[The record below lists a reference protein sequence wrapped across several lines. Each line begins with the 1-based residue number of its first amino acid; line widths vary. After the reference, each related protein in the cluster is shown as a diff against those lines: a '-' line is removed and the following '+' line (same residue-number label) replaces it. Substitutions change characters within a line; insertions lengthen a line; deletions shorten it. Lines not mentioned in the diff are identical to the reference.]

1 MLARFHFS
9 TARRNT
15 KTIYRSSPLRLQRV
29 LRSLIGALLL
39 LTTPSVLGQ
48 WNNENNSAVNP
59 DSNKEL
65 AYVLYEQNDFSRA
78 AILLEDIVEANPK
91 DELSYR
97 RYLQCLIKTNQQEK
111 AIKFIK
117 KKIKKSPSPIVYVVD
132 ECWVNTT
139 FPDGPNKQKFTL
151 RAEELKAL
159 IIEQLT
165 VHAMEQMGQQHFAI
179 ALRFEQNELKNYAIE
194 VLQSA
199 DQILGEEYP
208 EISNK
213 LAELYMETGNRE
225 KGLQRYVMLML
236 SGVPFESM
244 KQVFETQLTD
254 SIDYVVLQRL
264 LLKQIEQNPE
274 VTAFSEGLK
283 WTFVKQGNW
292 NAAFLYTRSIDK
304 RLKENGERV
313 FELGELCQSNGDYNV
328 ALQCFQY
335 CIGLKETFFDPAL
348 AQAKWID
355 VTYDITMKGRP
366 SVEDV
371 IQLQKQMLAFEQN
384 YGPQE
389 ASLFNALKYAQ
400 LLIRYD
406 SLFAVTQ
413 ESGKISGS
421 QQAINLLERYI
432 DPTTHL
438 RKISLAKVK
447 MTLGDVL
454 LSRGDVWT
462 SELLYAQVE
471 KDFTEEEM
479 GQFAKFK
486 RAELSFFR
494 GDFDWASMQLEVLKS
509 ATTQLISNDAMELA
523 LVIIDNLGIDSN
535 YTALTWYGK
544 ALLAEKQQR
553 YKLANNYLDS
563 ITIEFPGHGLS
574 DEILFVKARMSE
586 TTGDYVAAVN
596 LLETLS
602 IAYNFDILADNAL
615 YKLGMI
621 YMYSLNQPEKAKAA
635 FEKLIEKYSSSV
647 YIVDARR
654 EYRKIR
660 GN

>member
-1 MLARFHFS
+1 MPA
-9 TARRNT
+9 
-15 KTIYRSSPLRLQRV
+15 RLQLKSST
-29 LRSLIGALLL
+29 LRSFFCTLLCIV
-39 LTTPSVLGQ
+39 S
-48 WNNENNSAVNP
+48 SAVVGQSNNGNNPTPNP

-65 AYVLYEQNDFSRA
+65 AYVLYNQNDFTRA
-78 AILLEDIVEANPK
+78 AILLEDIVEANPR

-117 KKIKKSPSPIVYVVD
+117 KKVKKSPYPILYVVD
-132 ECWVNTT
+132 ECYVNTT
-139 FPDGPNKQKFTL
+139 FPDGPNKQKYTL

-165 VHAMEQMGQQHFAI
+165 VHAMEQMGQQHIAI
-179 ALRFEQNELKNYAIE
+179 AQRFEQYELKEYAIA

-199 DQILGEEYP
+199 DQILGDINP

-244 KQVFETQLTD
+244 KQVFETQITD
-254 SIDYVVLQRL
+254 SADYVLLQRL

-292 NAAFLYTRSIDK
+292 QSAFLYTRSIDK

-313 FELGELCQSNGDYNV
+313 FELGELCQSNGEYPV

-366 SVEDV
+366 RIEDV

-389 ASLFNALKYAQ
+389 ASLSNALKYAQ

-421 QQAINLLERYI
+421 QQAIKLLEKYI
-432 DPTTHL
+432 DPSTHL
-438 RKISLAKVK
+438 KKISLAKVK

-486 RAELSFFR
+486 RAELSFYR

-544 ALLAEKQQR
+544 ALLAEKQQHH
-553 YKLANNYLDS
+553 KLANKYLDS
-563 ITIEFPGHGLS
+563 ITTEFPGHGLS
-574 DEILFVKARMSE
+574 DEILFVKARMAE
-586 TTGDYVAAVN
+586 TNGDYVAATN

-615 YKLGMI
+615 YKLGML
-621 YMYSLNQPEKAKAA
+621 YMYSMNQPEKAKIA

>member
-1 MLARFHFS
+1 MPA
-9 TARRNT
+9 
-15 KTIYRSSPLRLQRV
+15 RLQ
-29 LRSLIGALLL
+29 LKSSTHRSFFCTLLCIV
-39 LTTPSVLGQ
+39 S
-48 WNNENNSAVNP
+48 SAVVGQSNNGNNPTPNP

-65 AYVLYEQNDFSRA
+65 AYVLYNQNDFSRA
-78 AILLEDIVEANPK
+78 AILLEDIVEANPR

-117 KKIKKSPSPIVYVVD
+117 KKVKKSPYPILYVVD
-132 ECWVNTT
+132 ECYVNTT
-139 FPDGPNKQKFTL
+139 FPDGPNKQKYTL

-165 VHAMEQMGQQHFAI
+165 VHAMEQMGQQHIAI
-179 ALRFEQNELKNYAIE
+179 AQRFEQYELKEYAIA

-199 DQILGEEYP
+199 DQILGDINP

-244 KQVFETQLTD
+244 KQVFETQITD
-254 SIDYVVLQRL
+254 SADYVLLQRL

-292 NAAFLYTRSIDK
+292 QSAFLYTRSIDK

-313 FELGELCQSNGDYNV
+313 FELGELCQSNGEYPV

-366 SVEDV
+366 RIEDV

-389 ASLFNALKYAQ
+389 ASLSNALKYAQ

-421 QQAINLLERYI
+421 QQAIKLLEKYI
-432 DPTTHL
+432 DPSTHL
-438 RKISLAKVK
+438 KKISLAKVK

-486 RAELSFFR
+486 RAELSFYR

-544 ALLAEKQQR
+544 ALLAEKQQH
-553 YKLANNYLDS
+553 YKLANKYLDS
-563 ITIEFPGHGLS
+563 ITTEFPGHGLS
-574 DEILFVKARMSE
+574 DEILFVKARMAE
-586 TTGDYVAAVN
+586 TNGDYVAATN

-615 YKLGMI
+615 YKLGML
-621 YMYSLNQPEKAKAA
+621 YMYSMNQPEKAKIA

>member
-1 MLARFHFS
+1 MPA
-9 TARRNT
+9 
-15 KTIYRSSPLRLQRV
+15 RLQLKSST
-29 LRSLIGALLL
+29 LRSFLCTLLCIV
-39 LTTPSVLGQ
+39 S
-48 WNNENNSAVNP
+48 SAVVGQSNNGNNPTPNP

-65 AYVLYEQNDFSRA
+65 AYVLYNQNDFTRA
-78 AILLEDIVEANPK
+78 AILLEDIVEANPR

-111 AIKFIK
+111 AIKFVK
-117 KKIKKSPSPIVYVVD
+117 KKVKKSPYPILYVVD
-132 ECWVNTT
+132 ECYVNTT
-139 FPDGPNKQKFTL
+139 FPDGPNKQKYTL

-165 VHAMEQMGQQHFAI
+165 VHAMEQMGQQHIAI
-179 ALRFEQNELKNYAIE
+179 AQRFEQYELKEYAIA

-199 DQILGEEYP
+199 DQILGDINP

-244 KQVFETQLTD
+244 KQVFETQITD
-254 SIDYVVLQRL
+254 SADYVLLQRL

-292 NAAFLYTRSIDK
+292 QSAFLYTRSIDK

-313 FELGELCQSNGDYNV
+313 FELGELCQSNGEYPV

-366 SVEDV
+366 RIEDV

-421 QQAINLLERYI
+421 QQAINLLEKYI
-432 DPTTHL
+432 DPSTHL
-438 RKISLAKVK
+438 KKISLAKVK

-486 RAELSFFR
+486 RAELSFYR

-535 YTALTWYGK
+535 YSAITWYGK
-544 ALLAEKQQR
+544 ALLAEKQQH
-553 YKLANNYLDS
+553 YKLANKYLDS
-563 ITIEFPGHGLS
+563 ITTEFPGHGLS
-574 DEILFVKARMSE
+574 DEILFVKARMAE
-586 TTGDYVAAVN
+586 TTGDYVAATN

-602 IAYNFDILADNAL
+602 IAYNFDILADNSL
-615 YKLGMI
+615 YKLGML
-621 YMYSLNQPEKAKAA
+621 YMYSMNQPEKAKIA

>member
-1 MLARFHFS
+1 MRNPYSIPAAGPSHLLRRGSFS
-9 TARRNT
+9 
-15 KTIYRSSPLRLQRV
+15 LRL
-29 LRSLIGALLL
+29 LPLFKTLLYAFISLIT
-39 LTTPSVLGQ
+39 LTATAQSNVI
-48 WNNENNSAVNP
+48 NITETDP
-59 DSNKEL
+59 DSNREL
-65 AYVLYEQNDFSRA
+65 AYVLYEQNDFHRA
-78 AILLEDIVEANPK
+78 ALLLEDIVEAHPK

-97 RYLQCLIKTNQQEK
+97 RYIQCLIKTNQQEK

-117 KKIKKSPSPIVYVVD
+117 KRIKKSPYPTLYVVD

-139 FPDGPNKQKFTL
+139 FPEGPNKQKYIQ
-151 RAEELKAL
+151 RAEELKGL
-159 IIEQLT
+159 IIEQLR
-165 VHAMEQMGQQHFAI
+165 VHAIENMGEQHLAI
-179 ALRFEQNELKNYAIE
+179 SQRFEQNELKNYAIE
-194 VLQSA
+194 ILQSA
-199 DQILGEEYP
+199 EQILGEGYP

-236 SGVPFESM
+236 NGVPFESM
-244 KQVFETQLTD
+244 KQVFESQVTD
-254 SIDYVVLQRL
+254 SLDYAILQRL

-274 VTAFSEGLK
+274 ITSFSEGLK
-283 WTFVKQGNW
+283 WTFIKQGNW
-292 NAAFLYTRSIDK
+292 NAAFLYTRSLDK
-304 RLKENGERV
+304 RLKENGERI
-313 FELGELCQSNGDYNV
+313 FELGELCQSNGDYAV
-328 ALQCFQY
+328 ALKCYQY
-335 CIGLKETFFDPAL
+335 CIDLKETFFDPAL

-355 VTYDITMKGRP
+355 VTYDITMKGKPRK
-366 SVEDV
+366 EDV
-371 IQLQKQMLAFEQN
+371 IQLQKQMSAFEEQF
-384 YGPQE
+384 GPQE
-389 ASLFNALKYAQ
+389 ASLANALKYAQ

-406 SLFAVTQ
+406 SLFTITQ

-421 QQAINLLERYI
+421 QQAINLLEKYTH
-432 DPTTHL
+432 PSTHL
-438 RKISLAKVK
+438 KKVSLAKAK
-447 MTLGDVL
+447 LTLGDVL
-454 LSRGDVWT
+454 LSRGDVWS

-471 KDFTEEEM
+471 KDFSEEEM

-486 RAELSFFR
+486 RAELSFYR

-535 YTALTWYGK
+535 YVALAWYGK
-544 ALLAEKQQR
+544 ALLAEKQQHFA
-553 YKLANNYLDS
+553 LANQYLDS
-563 ITIEFPGHGLS
+563 ITREFPGHGLS

-586 TTGDYVAAVN
+586 AKGDYATAAN

-621 YMYSLNQPEKAKAA
+621 YLYSLNQPEKAKKA
-635 FEKLIEKYSSSV
+635 FETLIEKFSSSV

>member
-1 MLARFHFS
+1 MPA
-9 TARRNT
+9 
-15 KTIYRSSPLRLQRV
+15 RLQLKSST
-29 LRSLIGALLL
+29 LRSFLCTLLCIVSSVVVGQSNNGNNP
-39 LTTPSVLGQ
+39 TP
-48 WNNENNSAVNP
+48 NP

-65 AYVLYEQNDFSRA
+65 AYVLYNQNDFSRA
-78 AILLEDIVEANPK
+78 AILLEDIVEANPR

-117 KKIKKSPSPIVYVVD
+117 KKVKKSPYPILYVVD
-132 ECWVNTT
+132 ECYVNTT
-139 FPDGPNKQKFTL
+139 FPDGPNKQKYTL

-165 VHAMEQMGQQHFAI
+165 VHAMEQMGQQHIAI
-179 ALRFEQNELKNYAIE
+179 AQRFEQYELKEYAIA

-199 DQILGEEYP
+199 DQILGDINP

-213 LAELYMETGNRE
+213 LAELYMETGKRE

-244 KQVFETQLTD
+244 KQVFETQITD
-254 SIDYVVLQRL
+254 SADYVLLQRL

-292 NAAFLYTRSIDK
+292 QSAFLYTRSIDK

-313 FELGELCQSNGDYNV
+313 FELGELCQSNGEYPV

-366 SVEDV
+366 RIEDV

-421 QQAINLLERYI
+421 QQAINLLEKYI
-432 DPTTHL
+432 DPSTHL
-438 RKISLAKVK
+438 KKISLAKVK

-486 RAELSFFR
+486 RAELSFYR

-544 ALLAEKQQR
+544 ALLAEKQQH
-553 YKLANNYLDS
+553 YKLANKYLDS
-563 ITIEFPGHGLS
+563 ITTEFPGHGLS
-574 DEILFVKARMSE
+574 DEILFVKARMAE
-586 TTGDYVAAVN
+586 TTGDYVAATN

-615 YKLGMI
+615 YKLGML
-621 YMYSLNQPEKAKAA
+621 YMYSMNQPEKAKIA

>member
-1 MLARFHFS
+1 MPA
-9 TARRNT
+9 
-15 KTIYRSSPLRLQRV
+15 RLQLKSST
-29 LRSLIGALLL
+29 LRSFLCTLLCIVSSAAVGQSNNGNNP
-39 LTTPSVLGQ
+39 TP
-48 WNNENNSAVNP
+48 NP

-65 AYVLYEQNDFSRA
+65 AYVLYNQNDFSRA
-78 AILLEDIVEANPK
+78 AILLEDIVEANPR

-117 KKIKKSPSPIVYVVD
+117 KKVKKSPYPILYVVD
-132 ECWVNTT
+132 ECYVNTT
-139 FPDGPNKQKFTL
+139 FPDGPNKQKYTL

-159 IIEQLT
+159 TIEQLT
-165 VHAMEQMGQQHFAI
+165 VHAMEQMGQQHIAI
-179 ALRFEQNELKNYAIE
+179 AQRFEQYELKEYAIA

-199 DQILGEEYP
+199 DQILGDINP

-236 SGVPFESM
+236 SDVPFESM
-244 KQVFETQLTD
+244 KQVFETQITD
-254 SIDYVVLQRL
+254 SADYVLLQRL

-292 NAAFLYTRSIDK
+292 QSAFLYTRSIDK

-313 FELGELCQSNGDYNV
+313 FELGELCQSNGEYPV

-355 VTYDITMKGRP
+355 VTYEITMKGRP
-366 SVEDV
+366 RIEDV

-421 QQAINLLERYI
+421 QQAINLLEKYI
-432 DPTTHL
+432 DPSTHL
-438 RKISLAKVK
+438 KKISLAKVK

-486 RAELSFFR
+486 RAELSFYR

-544 ALLAEKQQR
+544 ALLAEKQQH
-553 YKLANNYLDS
+553 YKLANKYLDS
-563 ITIEFPGHGLS
+563 ITTEFPGHGLS
-574 DEILFVKARMSE
+574 DEILFVKARMAE
-586 TTGDYVAAVN
+586 TTGDYVAATN

-602 IAYNFDILADNAL
+602 IAYNFDILADNSL

-621 YMYSLNQPEKAKAA
+621 YMYSMNQPEKAKIA

>member
-1 MLARFHFS
+1 MPA
-9 TARRNT
+9 
-15 KTIYRSSPLRLQRV
+15 RLQLKSST
-29 LRSLIGALLL
+29 LRSFFCTLLCIV
-39 LTTPSVLGQ
+39 S
-48 WNNENNSAVNP
+48 SAVVGQSNNGNNPTPNP

-65 AYVLYEQNDFSRA
+65 AYVLYNQNDFSRA
-78 AILLEDIVEANPK
+78 AILLEDIVEANPR

-117 KKIKKSPSPIVYVVD
+117 KKVKKSPYPILYVVD
-132 ECWVNTT
+132 ECYVNTT
-139 FPDGPNKQKFTL
+139 FPDGPNKQKYTL

-165 VHAMEQMGQQHFAI
+165 VHAMEQMGQQHIAI
-179 ALRFEQNELKNYAIE
+179 AQRFEQYELKEYAIA

-199 DQILGEEYP
+199 DQILGDINP

-244 KQVFETQLTD
+244 KQVFETQITD
-254 SIDYVVLQRL
+254 SADYVLLQRL

-292 NAAFLYTRSIDK
+292 QSAFLYTRSIDK

-313 FELGELCQSNGDYNV
+313 FELGELCQSNGEYPV

-366 SVEDV
+366 RIEDV

-421 QQAINLLERYI
+421 QQAIKLLEKYI
-432 DPTTHL
+432 DPSTHL
-438 RKISLAKVK
+438 KKISLAKVK
-447 MTLGDVL
+447 MTLGDVV

-486 RAELSFFR
+486 RAELSFYR

-544 ALLAEKQQR
+544 ALLAEKQQH
-553 YKLANNYLDS
+553 YKLANKYLDS
-563 ITIEFPGHGLS
+563 ITTEFPGHGLS
-574 DEILFVKARMSE
+574 DEILFVKARMAE
-586 TTGDYVAAVN
+586 TNGDYVAATN

-615 YKLGMI
+615 YKLGML
-621 YMYSLNQPEKAKAA
+621 YMYSMNQPEKAKIA

>member
-1 MLARFHFS
+1 MPA
-9 TARRNT
+9 
-15 KTIYRSSPLRLQRV
+15 RLQLKSST
-29 LRSLIGALLL
+29 LRSFLFTLLCIV
-39 LTTPSVLGQ
+39 S
-48 WNNENNSAVNP
+48 SAVVGQSNNGNNPTPNP

-65 AYVLYEQNDFSRA
+65 AYVLYNQNDFSRA
-78 AILLEDIVEANPK
+78 AILLEDIVEANPR

-111 AIKFIK
+111 AIKFVK
-117 KKIKKSPSPIVYVVD
+117 KKVKKSPYPILYVVD
-132 ECWVNTT
+132 ECYVNTT
-139 FPDGPNKQKFTL
+139 FPDGPNKQKYTL

-165 VHAMEQMGQQHFAI
+165 VHAMEQMGQQHIAI
-179 ALRFEQNELKNYAIE
+179 AQRFEQYELKEYAIA

-199 DQILGEEYP
+199 DQILGDINP

-244 KQVFETQLTD
+244 KQVFETQITD
-254 SIDYVVLQRL
+254 SADYVLLQRL

-292 NAAFLYTRSIDK
+292 QSAFLYTRSIDK

-313 FELGELCQSNGDYNV
+313 FELGELCQSNGEYPV

-366 SVEDV
+366 RIEDV

-421 QQAINLLERYI
+421 QQAINLLEKYI
-432 DPTTHL
+432 DPSTHL
-438 RKISLAKVK
+438 KKISLAKVK

-486 RAELSFFR
+486 RAELSFYR

-544 ALLAEKQQR
+544 ALLAEKQQH
-553 YKLANNYLDS
+553 YKLANKYLDS
-563 ITIEFPGHGLS
+563 ITTAFPGHGLS
-574 DEILFVKARMSE
+574 DEILFVKARMAE
-586 TTGDYVAAVN
+586 TTGDYVMATN

-602 IAYNFDILADNAL
+602 IAYNFDILADNSL
-615 YKLGMI
+615 YKLGML
-621 YMYSLNQPEKAKAA
+621 YMYSMNQPEKAKIA
-635 FEKLIEKYSSSV
+635 FEKLIENYSSSV

>member
-1 MLARFHFS
+1 MPA
-9 TARRNT
+9 
-15 KTIYRSSPLRLQRV
+15 RLQLKSST
-29 LRSLIGALLL
+29 LRSFFCTLLCIV
-39 LTTPSVLGQ
+39 S
-48 WNNENNSAVNP
+48 SAVVGQSNNGNNPTPNP

-65 AYVLYEQNDFSRA
+65 AYVLYNQNDFSRA
-78 AILLEDIVEANPK
+78 AILLEDIVEANPR

-117 KKIKKSPSPIVYVVD
+117 KKVKKSPYPILYVVD
-132 ECWVNTT
+132 ECYVNTT
-139 FPDGPNKQKFTL
+139 FPDGPNKQKYTL

-165 VHAMEQMGQQHFAI
+165 VHAMEQMGQQHIAI
-179 ALRFEQNELKNYAIE
+179 AQRFEQYELKEYAIA

-199 DQILGEEYP
+199 DQILGDINP

-244 KQVFETQLTD
+244 KQVFETQITD
-254 SIDYVVLQRL
+254 SADYVLLQRL

-292 NAAFLYTRSIDK
+292 QSAFLYTRSIDK

-313 FELGELCQSNGDYNV
+313 FELGELCQSNGEYPV

-366 SVEDV
+366 RIEDV

-389 ASLFNALKYAQ
+389 ASLSNALKYAQ

-421 QQAINLLERYI
+421 QQAIKLLEKYI
-432 DPTTHL
+432 DPSTHL
-438 RKISLAKVK
+438 KKISLAKVK

-486 RAELSFFR
+486 RAELSFYR

-544 ALLAEKQQR
+544 ALLAEKQQH
-553 YKLANNYLDS
+553 YKLANKYLDS
-563 ITIEFPGHGLS
+563 ITTEFPGHGLS
-574 DEILFVKARMSE
+574 DEILFVKARMAE
-586 TTGDYVAAVN
+586 TNGDYVAATN

-615 YKLGMI
+615 YKLGML
-621 YMYSLNQPEKAKAA
+621 YMYSMNQPEKAKIA

>member
-1 MLARFHFS
+1 MPA
-9 TARRNT
+9 
-15 KTIYRSSPLRLQRV
+15 RLQLKSST
-29 LRSLIGALLL
+29 LRSFFCTLLCIV
-39 LTTPSVLGQ
+39 S
-48 WNNENNSAVNP
+48 SAVVGQSNNGNNPTPNP

-65 AYVLYEQNDFSRA
+65 AYVLYNQNDFSRA
-78 AILLEDIVEANPK
+78 AILLEDIVEANPR

-117 KKIKKSPSPIVYVVD
+117 KKVKKSPYPILYVVD
-132 ECWVNTT
+132 ECYVNTT
-139 FPDGPNKQKFTL
+139 FPDGPNKQKYTL

-165 VHAMEQMGQQHFAI
+165 VHAMEQMGQQHIAI
-179 ALRFEQNELKNYAIE
+179 AQRFEQYELKEYAIA

-199 DQILGEEYP
+199 DQILGDINP

-244 KQVFETQLTD
+244 KQVFETQITD
-254 SIDYVVLQRL
+254 SADYVLLQRL

-292 NAAFLYTRSIDK
+292 QSAFLYTRSIDK

-313 FELGELCQSNGDYNV
+313 FELGELCQSNGEYPV

-366 SVEDV
+366 CIEDV

-389 ASLFNALKYAQ
+389 ASLSNALKYAQ

-421 QQAINLLERYI
+421 QQAIKLLEKYI
-432 DPTTHL
+432 DPSTHL
-438 RKISLAKVK
+438 KKISLAKVK

-486 RAELSFFR
+486 RAELSFYR

-544 ALLAEKQQR
+544 ALLAEKQQH
-553 YKLANNYLDS
+553 YKLANKYLDS
-563 ITIEFPGHGLS
+563 ITTEFPGHGLS
-574 DEILFVKARMSE
+574 DEILFVKARMAE
-586 TTGDYVAAVN
+586 TNGDYVAATN

-615 YKLGMI
+615 YKLGML
-621 YMYSLNQPEKAKAA
+621 YMYSMNQPEKAKIA

>member
-1 MLARFHFS
+1 MPA
-9 TARRNT
+9 
-15 KTIYRSSPLRLQRV
+15 RLQLKSST
-29 LRSLIGALLL
+29 LRSFLCTLLCIVSSVVVGQSNNGNN
-39 LTTPSVLGQ
+39 PSP
-48 WNNENNSAVNP
+48 NP

-65 AYVLYEQNDFSRA
+65 AYVLYNQNDFSRA
-78 AILLEDIVEANPK
+78 AILLEDIVEANPR

-117 KKIKKSPSPIVYVVD
+117 KKVKKSPYPILYVVD
-132 ECWVNTT
+132 ECYVNTT
-139 FPDGPNKQKFTL
+139 FPDGPNKQKYTL

-165 VHAMEQMGQQHFAI
+165 VHAMEQMGQQHIAI
-179 ALRFEQNELKNYAIE
+179 AQRFEQYELKEYAIA

-199 DQILGEEYP
+199 DQILGDINP

-244 KQVFETQLTD
+244 KQVFETQITD
-254 SIDYVVLQRL
+254 SADYVLLQRL

-292 NAAFLYTRSIDK
+292 QSAFLYTRSIDK

-313 FELGELCQSNGDYNV
+313 FELGELCQSNGEYPV

-366 SVEDV
+366 RIEDV

-421 QQAINLLERYI
+421 QQAINLLEKYI
-432 DPTTHL
+432 DPSTHL
-438 RKISLAKVK
+438 KKISLAKVK

-486 RAELSFFR
+486 RAELSFYR

-544 ALLAEKQQR
+544 ALLAEKQQH
-553 YKLANNYLDS
+553 YKLANKYLDS
-563 ITIEFPGHGLS
+563 ITTEFPGHGLS
-574 DEILFVKARMSE
+574 DEILFVKARMAE
-586 TTGDYVAAVN
+586 TTGDYVAATN

-602 IAYNFDILADNAL
+602 IAYNFDILADNSL
-615 YKLGMI
+615 YKLGML
-621 YMYSLNQPEKAKAA
+621 YMYSMNQPVKAKIA

>member
-1 MLARFHFS
+1 MPA
-9 TARRNT
+9 
-15 KTIYRSSPLRLQRV
+15 RLQLKSST
-29 LRSLIGALLL
+29 LRSFLCTLLCIV
-39 LTTPSVLGQ
+39 S
-48 WNNENNSAVNP
+48 SAVVGQSNNGNNPTPNP

-65 AYVLYEQNDFSRA
+65 AYVLYNQNDFTRA
-78 AILLEDIVEANPK
+78 AILLEDIVEANPR

-117 KKIKKSPSPIVYVVD
+117 KKVKKSPYPILYVVD
-132 ECWVNTT
+132 ECYVNTT
-139 FPDGPNKQKFTL
+139 FPDGPNKQKYTL

-165 VHAMEQMGQQHFAI
+165 VHAMEQMGQQHIAI
-179 ALRFEQNELKNYAIE
+179 AQRFEQYELKEYAIA

-199 DQILGEEYP
+199 DQILGDINP

-244 KQVFETQLTD
+244 KQVFETQITD
-254 SIDYVVLQRL
+254 SADYVLLQRL

-292 NAAFLYTRSIDK
+292 QSAFLYTRSIDK

-313 FELGELCQSNGDYNV
+313 FELGELCQSNGEYPV

-366 SVEDV
+366 RIEDV

-421 QQAINLLERYI
+421 QQAINLLEKYI
-432 DPTTHL
+432 DPSTHL
-438 RKISLAKVK
+438 KKISLAKVK

-486 RAELSFFR
+486 RAELSFYR

-535 YTALTWYGK
+535 YSALTWYGK
-544 ALLAEKQQR
+544 ALLAEKQQH
-553 YKLANNYLDS
+553 YKLANKYLDS
-563 ITIEFPGHGLS
+563 ITTEFPGHGLS
-574 DEILFVKARMSE
+574 DEILYVKARMAE
-586 TTGDYVAAVN
+586 TTGDYVAATN

-602 IAYNFDILADNAL
+602 IAYNFDILADNSL
-615 YKLGMI
+615 YKLGML
-621 YMYSLNQPEKAKAA
+621 YMYSMNQPEKAKIA

>member
-1 MLARFHFS
+1 MPA
-9 TARRNT
+9 
-15 KTIYRSSPLRLQRV
+15 RLQLKSST
-29 LRSLIGALLL
+29 LRSFLCTLLCIV
-39 LTTPSVLGQ
+39 S
-48 WNNENNSAVNP
+48 SAVVGQSNNGNNPTPNP

-65 AYVLYEQNDFSRA
+65 AYVLYNQNDFSRA
-78 AILLEDIVEANPK
+78 AILLEDIVEANPR

-117 KKIKKSPSPIVYVVD
+117 KKVKKSPYPILYVVD
-132 ECWVNTT
+132 ECYVNTT
-139 FPDGPNKQKFTL
+139 FPDGPNKQKYTL

-165 VHAMEQMGQQHFAI
+165 VHAMEQMGQQHIAI
-179 ALRFEQNELKNYAIE
+179 AQRFEQYELKEYAIA

-199 DQILGEEYP
+199 DQILGDINP

-244 KQVFETQLTD
+244 KQVFETQITD
-254 SIDYVVLQRL
+254 SADYVLLQRL

-292 NAAFLYTRSIDK
+292 QSAFLYTRSIDK

-313 FELGELCQSNGDYNV
+313 FELGELCQSNGEYPV

-366 SVEDV
+366 RIEDV

-421 QQAINLLERYI
+421 QQAINLLEKYI
-432 DPTTHL
+432 DPSTHL
-438 RKISLAKVK
+438 KKISLAKVK

-486 RAELSFFR
+486 RAELSFYR

-544 ALLAEKQQR
+544 ALLAEKQQH
-553 YKLANNYLDS
+553 YKLANKYLDS
-563 ITIEFPGHGLS
+563 ITTEFPGHGLS
-574 DEILFVKARMSE
+574 DEILFVKARMAE
-586 TTGDYVAAVN
+586 TTGDYVAATN

-602 IAYNFDILADNAL
+602 IAYNFDILADNSL

-621 YMYSLNQPEKAKAA
+621 YMYSMNQPEKAKIA

>member
-1 MLARFHFS
+1 MPA
-9 TARRNT
+9 
-15 KTIYRSSPLRLQRV
+15 RLQLKSST
-29 LRSLIGALLL
+29 LRSFLCTLLCIV
-39 LTTPSVLGQ
+39 S
-48 WNNENNSAVNP
+48 SAVVGQSNNGNNPTPNP

-65 AYVLYEQNDFSRA
+65 AYVLYNQNDFTRA
-78 AILLEDIVEANPK
+78 AILLEDIVEANPR

-117 KKIKKSPSPIVYVVD
+117 KKIKKSPYPILYVVD
-132 ECWVNTT
+132 ECYVNTT
-139 FPDGPNKQKFTL
+139 FPEGPNKQKYTL

-165 VHAMEQMGQQHFAI
+165 VHAMEQMGQQHIAI
-179 ALRFEQNELKNYAIE
+179 AQRFEQYELKEYAIA

-199 DQILGEEYP
+199 DQILGDINP

-213 LAELYMETGNRE
+213 LAALYMETGNRE

-244 KQVFETQLTD
+244 KQVFETQITD
-254 SIDYVVLQRL
+254 SADYVLLQRL

-292 NAAFLYTRSIDK
+292 QSAFLYTRSIDK

-313 FELGELCQSNGDYNV
+313 FELGELCQSNGEYPV

-366 SVEDV
+366 RIEDV

-421 QQAINLLERYI
+421 QQAINLLEKYI
-432 DPTTHL
+432 DPSTHL
-438 RKISLAKVK
+438 KKISLAKVK

-486 RAELSFFR
+486 RAELSFYR

-535 YTALTWYGK
+535 YTALTWYGT
-544 ALLAEKQQR
+544 ALLAEKQQH
-553 YKLANNYLDS
+553 YKLANKYLDS
-563 ITIEFPGHGLS
+563 ITTEFPGHGLS
-574 DEILFVKARMSE
+574 DEILFVKARMAE
-586 TTGDYVAAVN
+586 TTGDYVAATN

-602 IAYNFDILADNAL
+602 IAYNFDILADNSL

-621 YMYSLNQPEKAKAA
+621 YMYSMNQPEKAKIA

>member
-1 MLARFHFS
+1 VGQS
-9 TARRNT
+9 NNGNN
-15 KTIYRSSPLRLQRV
+15 P
-29 LRSLIGALLL
+29 
-39 LTTPSVLGQ
+39 TP
-48 WNNENNSAVNP
+48 NP

-65 AYVLYEQNDFSRA
+65 AYVLYNQNDFSRA
-78 AILLEDIVEANPK
+78 AILLEDIVEANPR

-97 RYLQCLIKTNQQEK
+97 RYLKCLIKTNQQEK

-117 KKIKKSPSPIVYVVD
+117 KKVKKSPYPILYVVD
-132 ECWVNTT
+132 ECYVNTT
-139 FPDGPNKQKFTL
+139 FPDGPNKQKYTL

-165 VHAMEQMGQQHFAI
+165 VHAMEQMGQQHIAI
-179 ALRFEQNELKNYAIE
+179 AQRFEQYELKEYAIA

-199 DQILGEEYP
+199 DQILGDINP

-244 KQVFETQLTD
+244 KQVFETQITD
-254 SIDYVVLQRL
+254 SADYVLLQRL

-292 NAAFLYTRSIDK
+292 QSAFLYTRSIDK

-313 FELGELCQSNGDYNV
+313 FELGELCQSNGEYPV

-366 SVEDV
+366 RIEDV

-421 QQAINLLERYI
+421 QQAINLLEKYI
-432 DPTTHL
+432 DPSTHL
-438 RKISLAKVK
+438 KKISLAKVK

-486 RAELSFFR
+486 RAELSFYR

-544 ALLAEKQQR
+544 ALLAEKQQH
-553 YKLANNYLDS
+553 YKLANKYLDS
-563 ITIEFPGHGLS
+563 ITTEFPGHGLS
-574 DEILFVKARMSE
+574 DEILFVKARMAE
-586 TTGDYVAAVN
+586 TNGDYVAATN

-615 YKLGMI
+615 YKLGML
-621 YMYSLNQPEKAKAA
+621 YMYSMNQPEKAKIA

>member
-1 MLARFHFS
+1 MPA
-9 TARRNT
+9 
-15 KTIYRSSPLRLQRV
+15 RLQ
-29 LRSLIGALLL
+29 LKSSTHRSFFCTLLCIV
-39 LTTPSVLGQ
+39 S
-48 WNNENNSAVNP
+48 SAVVGQSNNGNNPTPNP

-65 AYVLYEQNDFSRA
+65 AYVLYNQNDFSRA
-78 AILLEDIVEANPK
+78 AILLEDIVEANPR

-117 KKIKKSPSPIVYVVD
+117 KKVKKSPYPILYVVD
-132 ECWVNTT
+132 ECYVNTT
-139 FPDGPNKQKFTL
+139 FPDGPNKQKYTL

-165 VHAMEQMGQQHFAI
+165 VHAMEQMGQQHIAI
-179 ALRFEQNELKNYAIE
+179 AQRFEQYELKEYAIA

-199 DQILGEEYP
+199 DQILGDINP

-244 KQVFETQLTD
+244 KQVFETQITD
-254 SIDYVVLQRL
+254 SADYVLLQRL

-292 NAAFLYTRSIDK
+292 QSAFLYTRSIDK

-313 FELGELCQSNGDYNV
+313 FELGELCQSNGEYPV

-366 SVEDV
+366 RIEDV

-421 QQAINLLERYI
+421 QQAIKLLEKYI
-432 DPTTHL
+432 DPSTHL
-438 RKISLAKVK
+438 KKISLAKVK
-447 MTLGDVL
+447 MTLGDVV

-486 RAELSFFR
+486 RAELSFYR

-544 ALLAEKQQR
+544 ALLAEKQQH
-553 YKLANNYLDS
+553 YKLANKYLDS
-563 ITIEFPGHGLS
+563 ITTEFPGHGLS
-574 DEILFVKARMSE
+574 DEILFVKARMAE
-586 TTGDYVAAVN
+586 TNGDYVAATN

-615 YKLGMI
+615 YKLGML
-621 YMYSLNQPEKAKAA
+621 YMYSMNQPEKAKIA

>member
-1 MLARFHFS
+1 MPA
-9 TARRNT
+9 
-15 KTIYRSSPLRLQRV
+15 RLQLKSST
-29 LRSLIGALLL
+29 LRSFLCTLLCIV
-39 LTTPSVLGQ
+39 S
-48 WNNENNSAVNP
+48 SAVVGQSNNGNNPTPNP

-65 AYVLYEQNDFSRA
+65 AYVLYNQNDFTRA
-78 AILLEDIVEANPK
+78 AILLEDIVEANPR

-111 AIKFIK
+111 AIKFVK
-117 KKIKKSPSPIVYVVD
+117 KKVKKSPYPILYVVD
-132 ECWVNTT
+132 ECYVNTT
-139 FPDGPNKQKFTL
+139 FPDGPNKQKYTL

-165 VHAMEQMGQQHFAI
+165 VHAMEQMGQQHIAI
-179 ALRFEQNELKNYAIE
+179 AQRFEQYELKEYAIA

-199 DQILGEEYP
+199 DQILGDINP

-244 KQVFETQLTD
+244 KQVFETQITD
-254 SIDYVVLQRL
+254 SADYVLLQRL

-292 NAAFLYTRSIDK
+292 QSAFLYTRSIDK

-313 FELGELCQSNGDYNV
+313 FELGELCQSNGEYPV

-366 SVEDV
+366 RIEDV

-421 QQAINLLERYI
+421 QQAINLLEKYI
-432 DPTTHL
+432 DPSTHL
-438 RKISLAKVK
+438 KKISLAKVK

-486 RAELSFFR
+486 RAELSFYR

-535 YTALTWYGK
+535 YSALTWYGK
-544 ALLAEKQQR
+544 ALLAEKQQH
-553 YKLANNYLDS
+553 YKLANKYLDS
-563 ITIEFPGHGLS
+563 ITTEFPGHGLS
-574 DEILFVKARMSE
+574 DEILFVKARMAE
-586 TTGDYVAAVN
+586 TTGDYVAATN

-602 IAYNFDILADNAL
+602 IAYNFDILADNSL
-615 YKLGMI
+615 YKLGML
-621 YMYSLNQPEKAKAA
+621 YMYSMNQPEKAKIA

>member
-1 MLARFHFS
+1 MPA
-9 TARRNT
+9 
-15 KTIYRSSPLRLQRV
+15 RLQLKSST
-29 LRSLIGALLL
+29 LRSFLCTLLCIVSSVVVGQSNNGNNP
-39 LTTPSVLGQ
+39 TP
-48 WNNENNSAVNP
+48 NP

-65 AYVLYEQNDFSRA
+65 AYVLYNQNDFSRA
-78 AILLEDIVEANPK
+78 AILLEDIVEANPS

-117 KKIKKSPSPIVYVVD
+117 KKVKKSPYPILYVVD
-132 ECWVNTT
+132 ECYVNTT
-139 FPDGPNKQKFTL
+139 FPDGPNKQKYTL

-165 VHAMEQMGQQHFAI
+165 VHAMEQMGQQHIAI
-179 ALRFEQNELKNYAIE
+179 AQRFEQYELKEYAIA

-199 DQILGEEYP
+199 DQSLGDINP

-244 KQVFETQLTD
+244 KQVFETQITD
-254 SIDYVVLQRL
+254 SADYVLLQRL

-292 NAAFLYTRSIDK
+292 QSAFLYTRSIDK

-313 FELGELCQSNGDYNV
+313 FELGELCQSNGEYPV

-348 AQAKWID
+348 AQAKRID

-366 SVEDV
+366 RIEDV

-406 SLFAVTQ
+406 SLFAVAQ

-421 QQAINLLERYI
+421 QQAINLLEKYI
-432 DPTTHL
+432 DPSTHL
-438 RKISLAKVK
+438 KKISLAKVK

-486 RAELSFFR
+486 RAELSFYR

-544 ALLAEKQQR
+544 ALLAEKQQH
-553 YKLANNYLDS
+553 YKLANKYLDS
-563 ITIEFPGHGLS
+563 ITTEFPGHGLS
-574 DEILFVKARMSE
+574 DEILFVKARMAE
-586 TTGDYVAAVN
+586 TTGDYVAATN

-602 IAYNFDILADNAL
+602 IAYNLDILADNSL
-615 YKLGMI
+615 YKLGML
-621 YMYSLNQPEKAKAA
+621 YMYSMNQPEKAKIA

>member
-1 MLARFHFS
+1 MPA
-9 TARRNT
+9 
-15 KTIYRSSPLRLQRV
+15 RLQLKSST
-29 LRSLIGALLL
+29 LRSFLCTLLCIVSSAAVGQSNNGNNP
-39 LTTPSVLGQ
+39 TP
-48 WNNENNSAVNP
+48 NP

-65 AYVLYEQNDFSRA
+65 AYVLYNQNDFSRA
-78 AILLEDIVEANPK
+78 AILLEDIVEANPR

-117 KKIKKSPSPIVYVVD
+117 KKVKKSPYPILYVVD
-132 ECWVNTT
+132 ECYVNTT
-139 FPDGPNKQKFTL
+139 FPDGPNKQKYTL

-165 VHAMEQMGQQHFAI
+165 VHAMEQMGQQHIAI
-179 ALRFEQNELKNYAIE
+179 AQRFEQYELKEYAIA

-199 DQILGEEYP
+199 DQILGDINP

-244 KQVFETQLTD
+244 KQVFETQITD
-254 SIDYVVLQRL
+254 SADYVLLQRL

-292 NAAFLYTRSIDK
+292 QSAFLYTRSIDK

-313 FELGELCQSNGDYNV
+313 FELGELCQSNGEYPV

-366 SVEDV
+366 RIEDV

-421 QQAINLLERYI
+421 QQAINLLEKYI
-432 DPTTHL
+432 DPSTHL
-438 RKISLAKVK
+438 KKISLAKVK

-486 RAELSFFR
+486 RAELSFYR

-544 ALLAEKQQR
+544 ALLAEKQQH
-553 YKLANNYLDS
+553 YKLANKYLDS
-563 ITIEFPGHGLS
+563 ITTEFPGHGLS
-574 DEILFVKARMSE
+574 DEILFVKARMAE
-586 TTGDYVAAVN
+586 TTGDYVAATN

-602 IAYNFDILADNAL
+602 IAYNFDILADNSL
-615 YKLGMI
+615 YKLGML
-621 YMYSLNQPEKAKAA
+621 YMYSMNQPEKAKIA

>member
-1 MLARFHFS
+1 MPA
-9 TARRNT
+9 
-15 KTIYRSSPLRLQRV
+15 RLQLKSST
-29 LRSLIGALLL
+29 LRSFLCTLLCIV
-39 LTTPSVLGQ
+39 S
-48 WNNENNSAVNP
+48 SAVVGQSNNGNNPTPNP

-65 AYVLYEQNDFSRA
+65 AYVLYNQNDFSRA
-78 AILLEDIVEANPK
+78 AILLEDIVEDNPR

-117 KKIKKSPSPIVYVVD
+117 KKVKKSPYPILYVVD
-132 ECWVNTT
+132 ECYVNTT
-139 FPDGPNKQKFTL
+139 FPDGPNKQKYAL

-165 VHAMEQMGQQHFAI
+165 VHAMEQMGQQHIAI
-179 ALRFEQNELKNYAIE
+179 AQRFEQYELKEYAIA

-199 DQILGEEYP
+199 DQILGDINP

-244 KQVFETQLTD
+244 KQVFETQITD
-254 SIDYVVLQRL
+254 SADYVLLQRL

-292 NAAFLYTRSIDK
+292 QSAFLYTRSIDK

-313 FELGELCQSNGDYNV
+313 FELGELCQSNGEYPV

-366 SVEDV
+366 RIEDV

-421 QQAINLLERYI
+421 QQAINLLEKYI
-432 DPTTHL
+432 DPSTHL
-438 RKISLAKVK
+438 KKISLAKVK

-486 RAELSFFR
+486 RAELSFYR

-544 ALLAEKQQR
+544 ALLAEKQQH
-553 YKLANNYLDS
+553 YKLANKYLDS
-563 ITIEFPGHGLS
+563 ISTEFPGHGLS
-574 DEILFVKARMSE
+574 DEILFVKARMAE
-586 TTGDYVAAVN
+586 TTGDYVMATN

-602 IAYNFDILADNAL
+602 IAYNFDILADNSL
-615 YKLGMI
+615 YKLGML
-621 YMYSLNQPEKAKAA
+621 YMYSMNQPEKAKIA

>member
-292 NAAFLYTRSIDK
+292 HAAFLYTRSIDK

-335 CIGLKETFFDPAL
+335 CIGLKETFFNPAL

-366 SVEDV
+366 RVEDV

-471 KDFTEEEM
+471 KDFTEEEL

-535 YTALTWYGK
+535 YSALTWYGK
-544 ALLAEKQQR
+544 ALLAEKQQH

-574 DEILFVKARMSE
+574 DEILFVKARMAE

>member
-1 MLARFHFS
+1 MPA
-9 TARRNT
+9 
-15 KTIYRSSPLRLQRV
+15 RLQLKSST
-29 LRSLIGALLL
+29 LRSFFCTLLCIV
-39 LTTPSVLGQ
+39 S
-48 WNNENNSAVNP
+48 SAVVGQSNNGNNPTPNP

-65 AYVLYEQNDFSRA
+65 AYVLYNQNDFSRA
-78 AILLEDIVEANPK
+78 AILLEDIVEANPR

-117 KKIKKSPSPIVYVVD
+117 KKVKKSPYPILYVVD
-132 ECWVNTT
+132 ECYVNTT
-139 FPDGPNKQKFTL
+139 FPDGPNKQKYTL

-165 VHAMEQMGQQHFAI
+165 VHAMEQMGQQHIAI
-179 ALRFEQNELKNYAIE
+179 AQRFEQYELKEYAIA

-199 DQILGEEYP
+199 DQILGDINP

-244 KQVFETQLTD
+244 KQVFETQITD
-254 SIDYVVLQRL
+254 SADYVLLQRL

-292 NAAFLYTRSIDK
+292 QSAFLYTRSIDK

-313 FELGELCQSNGDYNV
+313 FELGELCQSNGEYPV

-366 SVEDV
+366 RIEDV

-389 ASLFNALKYAQ
+389 ASLSNALKYAQ

-421 QQAINLLERYI
+421 QQAIKLLEKYI
-432 DPTTHL
+432 DPSTHL
-438 RKISLAKVK
+438 KKISLAKVK

-486 RAELSFFR
+486 RAELSFYR

-544 ALLAEKQQR
+544 ALLAEKQQH
-553 YKLANNYLDS
+553 YKLANKYLDS
-563 ITIEFPGHGLS
+563 ITTEFPGHGLS
-574 DEILFVKARMSE
+574 DEILFVKARMAE
-586 TTGDYVAAVN
+586 TTGDYVAATN

-615 YKLGMI
+615 YKLGML
-621 YMYSLNQPEKAKAA
+621 YMYSMNQPEKAKIA

>member
-1 MLARFHFS
+1 MPA
-9 TARRNT
+9 
-15 KTIYRSSPLRLQRV
+15 RLQLKSST
-29 LRSLIGALLL
+29 LRSFLCTLLCIV
-39 LTTPSVLGQ
+39 S
-48 WNNENNSAVNP
+48 SAVVGQSNNGNNPTPNP

-65 AYVLYEQNDFSRA
+65 AYVLYNQNDFTRA
-78 AILLEDIVEANPK
+78 AILLEDIAEANPR

-111 AIKFIK
+111 AIKFVK
-117 KKIKKSPSPIVYVVD
+117 KKVKKSPYPILYVVD
-132 ECWVNTT
+132 ECYVNTT
-139 FPDGPNKQKFTL
+139 FPDGPNKQKYTL

-165 VHAMEQMGQQHFAI
+165 VHAMEQMGQQHIAI
-179 ALRFEQNELKNYAIE
+179 AQRFEQYELKEYAIA

-199 DQILGEEYP
+199 DQILGDINP

-244 KQVFETQLTD
+244 KQVFETQITD
-254 SIDYVVLQRL
+254 SADYVLLQRL

-292 NAAFLYTRSIDK
+292 QSAFLYTRSIDK

-313 FELGELCQSNGDYNV
+313 FELGELCQSNGEYPV

-366 SVEDV
+366 RIEDV

-421 QQAINLLERYI
+421 QQAINLLEKYI
-432 DPTTHL
+432 DPSTHL
-438 RKISLAKVK
+438 KKISLAKVK

-486 RAELSFFR
+486 RAELSFYR

-535 YTALTWYGK
+535 YSALTWYGK
-544 ALLAEKQQR
+544 ALLAEKQQH
-553 YKLANNYLDS
+553 YKLANKYLDS
-563 ITIEFPGHGLS
+563 ITTEFPGHGLS
-574 DEILFVKARMSE
+574 DEILFVKARMAE
-586 TTGDYVAAVN
+586 TNGDYVAATN

-602 IAYNFDILADNAL
+602 IAYNFDILADNSL
-615 YKLGMI
+615 YKLGML
-621 YMYSLNQPEKAKAA
+621 YMYSMNQPEKAKIA

>member
-139 FPDGPNKQKFTL
+139 FPDGPNKKKFTL

-274 VTAFSEGLK
+274 VPAFSEGLK

-292 NAAFLYTRSIDK
+292 HAAFLYTRSIDK

-366 SVEDV
+366 RVEDV

>member
-1 MLARFHFS
+1 MPA
-9 TARRNT
+9 
-15 KTIYRSSPLRLQRV
+15 RLQLKSST
-29 LRSLIGALLL
+29 LRSFLCTLLCIV
-39 LTTPSVLGQ
+39 S
-48 WNNENNSAVNP
+48 SAVVGQSNNGNNPTPNP

-65 AYVLYEQNDFSRA
+65 AYVLYNQNDFTRA
-78 AILLEDIVEANPK
+78 AILLEDIVEANPR

-111 AIKFIK
+111 AIKFVK
-117 KKIKKSPSPIVYVVD
+117 KKVKKSPYPILYVVD
-132 ECWVNTT
+132 ECYVNTT
-139 FPDGPNKQKFTL
+139 FPDGPNKQKYTL

-165 VHAMEQMGQQHFAI
+165 VHAMEQMGQQHIAI
-179 ALRFEQNELKNYAIE
+179 AQRFEQYELKEYAIA

-199 DQILGEEYP
+199 DQILGDINP

-244 KQVFETQLTD
+244 KQVFETQITD
-254 SIDYVVLQRL
+254 SADYVLLQRL

-292 NAAFLYTRSIDK
+292 QSAFLYTRSIDK

-313 FELGELCQSNGDYNV
+313 FELGELCQSNGEYPV

-366 SVEDV
+366 RIEDV

-421 QQAINLLERYI
+421 QQAINLLEKYI
-432 DPTTHL
+432 DPSTHL
-438 RKISLAKVK
+438 KKISLAKVK

-486 RAELSFFR
+486 RAELSFYR

-544 ALLAEKQQR
+544 ALLAEKQQH
-553 YKLANNYLDS
+553 YKLANKYLDS
-563 ITIEFPGHGLS
+563 ITTEFPGHGLS
-574 DEILFVKARMSE
+574 DEILFVKARMAE
-586 TTGDYVAAVN
+586 TTGDYVAATN

-602 IAYNFDILADNAL
+602 IAYNFDILADNSL
-615 YKLGMI
+615 YKLGML
-621 YMYSLNQPEKAKAA
+621 YMYSMNQPEKAKIA

>member
-1 MLARFHFS
+1 MPA
-9 TARRNT
+9 
-15 KTIYRSSPLRLQRV
+15 RLQLKSST
-29 LRSLIGALLL
+29 LRSFLCTLLCIV
-39 LTTPSVLGQ
+39 S
-48 WNNENNSAVNP
+48 SAVVGQSNNGNNP
-59 DSNKEL
+59 TPNQDSNKEL
-65 AYVLYEQNDFSRA
+65 AYVLYNQNDFSRA
-78 AILLEDIVEANPK
+78 AILLEDIVEANPR

-117 KKIKKSPSPIVYVVD
+117 KKVKKSPYPILYVVD
-132 ECWVNTT
+132 ECYVNTT
-139 FPDGPNKQKFTL
+139 FPDGPNKQKYTL

-165 VHAMEQMGQQHFAI
+165 VHAMEQMGQQHIAI
-179 ALRFEQNELKNYAIE
+179 AQRFEQYELKEYAIA

-199 DQILGEEYP
+199 DQILGDINP

-244 KQVFETQLTD
+244 KQVFETQITD
-254 SIDYVVLQRL
+254 SADYVLLQRL

-292 NAAFLYTRSIDK
+292 QSAFFYTRSIDK

-313 FELGELCQSNGDYNV
+313 FELGELCQSNGEYPV

-366 SVEDV
+366 RIEDV

-421 QQAINLLERYI
+421 QQAINLLEKYI
-432 DPTTHL
+432 DPSTHL
-438 RKISLAKVK
+438 KKISLAKVK

-486 RAELSFFR
+486 RAELSFYR

-544 ALLAEKQQR
+544 ALLAEKQQH
-553 YKLANNYLDS
+553 YKLANKYLDS
-563 ITIEFPGHGLS
+563 ITTEFPGHGLS
-574 DEILFVKARMSE
+574 DEILFVKARMAE
-586 TTGDYVAAVN
+586 TTGDYVMATN

-602 IAYNFDILADNAL
+602 IAYNFDILADNSL
-615 YKLGMI
+615 YKLGML
-621 YMYSLNQPEKAKAA
+621 YMYSMNQPEKAKIA

>member
-1 MLARFHFS
+1 MPA
-9 TARRNT
+9 
-15 KTIYRSSPLRLQRV
+15 RLQLKSST
-29 LRSLIGALLL
+29 LRSFFCTLLCIV
-39 LTTPSVLGQ
+39 S
-48 WNNENNSAVNP
+48 SAVVGQSNNGNNPTPNP

-65 AYVLYEQNDFSRA
+65 AYVLYNQNDFSRA
-78 AILLEDIVEANPK
+78 AILLEDIVEANPR

-111 AIKFIK
+111 ALKFVK
-117 KKIKKSPSPIVYVVD
+117 KKVKKSPYPILYVVD
-132 ECWVNTT
+132 ECYVNTT
-139 FPDGPNKQKFTL
+139 FPDGPNKQKYTL

-165 VHAMEQMGQQHFAI
+165 VHAMEQMGQQHIAI
-179 ALRFEQNELKNYAIE
+179 AQRFEQYELKEYAIA

-199 DQILGEEYP
+199 DQILGDINP

-244 KQVFETQLTD
+244 KQVFETQITD
-254 SIDYVVLQRL
+254 SADYVLLQRL

-292 NAAFLYTRSIDK
+292 QSAFLYTRSIDK

-313 FELGELCQSNGDYNV
+313 FELGELCQSNGEYPV

-366 SVEDV
+366 RIEDV

-421 QQAINLLERYI
+421 QQAINLLEKYI
-432 DPTTHL
+432 DPSTHL
-438 RKISLAKVK
+438 KKISLAKVK

-486 RAELSFFR
+486 RAELSFYR

-544 ALLAEKQQR
+544 ALLAEKQQH
-553 YKLANNYLDS
+553 YKLANKYLDS
-563 ITIEFPGHGLS
+563 ITTEFPGHGLS
-574 DEILFVKARMSE
+574 DEILFVKARMAE
-586 TTGDYVAAVN
+586 TNGDYVAATN

-602 IAYNFDILADNAL
+602 IAYNFDILADNSL

-621 YMYSLNQPEKAKAA
+621 YMYSMNQPEKAKIA

>member
-1 MLARFHFS
+1 MPA
-9 TARRNT
+9 
-15 KTIYRSSPLRLQRV
+15 RLQLKSST
-29 LRSLIGALLL
+29 LRSFLCTLLCIV
-39 LTTPSVLGQ
+39 S
-48 WNNENNSAVNP
+48 SAVVGQSNNGNNPTPNP

-65 AYVLYEQNDFSRA
+65 AYVLYDQNDFSRA
-78 AILLEDIVEANPK
+78 AILLEDIVEDNPR

-111 AIKFIK
+111 AIKFVK
-117 KKIKKSPSPIVYVVD
+117 KKVKKSPYPILYVVD
-132 ECWVNTT
+132 ECYVNTT
-139 FPDGPNKQKFTL
+139 FPDGPNKQKYAL

-165 VHAMEQMGQQHFAI
+165 VHAMEQMGQQHIAI
-179 ALRFEQNELKNYAIE
+179 AQRFEQYELKEYAIA

-199 DQILGEEYP
+199 DQILGDINP

-244 KQVFETQLTD
+244 KQVFETQITD
-254 SIDYVVLQRL
+254 SADYVLLQRL

-283 WTFVKQGNW
+283 WTFVKQENW
-292 NAAFLYTRSIDK
+292 QSAFLYTRSIDK

-313 FELGELCQSNGDYNV
+313 FELGELCQSNGEYPV

-366 SVEDV
+366 RIEDV

-421 QQAINLLERYI
+421 QQAINLLEKYI
-432 DPTTHL
+432 DPSTHL
-438 RKISLAKVK
+438 KKISLAKVK

-486 RAELSFFR
+486 RAELSFYR

-544 ALLAEKQQR
+544 ALLAEKQQH
-553 YKLANNYLDS
+553 YKLANKYLDS
-563 ITIEFPGHGLS
+563 ITTEFPGHGLS
-574 DEILFVKARMSE
+574 DEILFVKARMAE
-586 TTGDYVAAVN
+586 TTGDYVMATN

-602 IAYNFDILADNAL
+602 IAYNFDILADNSL
-615 YKLGMI
+615 YKLGML
-621 YMYSLNQPEKAKAA
+621 YMYSMNQPEKAKIA

>member
-1 MLARFHFS
+1 MPA
-9 TARRNT
+9 
-15 KTIYRSSPLRLQRV
+15 RLQLKSST
-29 LRSLIGALLL
+29 LRSFLCTLLCIV
-39 LTTPSVLGQ
+39 S
-48 WNNENNSAVNP
+48 SAVVGQSNNGNNPTPNP

-65 AYVLYEQNDFSRA
+65 AYVLYNQNDFTRA
-78 AILLEDIVEANPK
+78 AILLEDIVEANPR

-111 AIKFIK
+111 AIKFVK
-117 KKIKKSPSPIVYVVD
+117 KKVKKSPYPILYVVD
-132 ECWVNTT
+132 ECYVNTT
-139 FPDGPNKQKFTL
+139 FPDGPNKQKYTL

-165 VHAMEQMGQQHFAI
+165 VHAMEQMGQQHIAI
-179 ALRFEQNELKNYAIE
+179 AQRFEQYELKEYAIA

-199 DQILGEEYP
+199 DQILGDINP

-244 KQVFETQLTD
+244 KQVFETQITD
-254 SIDYVVLQRL
+254 SADYVLLQRL

-292 NAAFLYTRSIDK
+292 QSAFLYTRSIDK

-313 FELGELCQSNGDYNV
+313 FELGELCQSNGEYPV

-366 SVEDV
+366 RIEDV

-389 ASLFNALKYAQ
+389 ASLSNALKYAQ

-421 QQAINLLERYI
+421 QQAIKLLEKYI
-432 DPTTHL
+432 DPSTHL
-438 RKISLAKVK
+438 KKISLAKVK

-486 RAELSFFR
+486 RAELSFYR

-544 ALLAEKQQR
+544 ALLAEKQQH
-553 YKLANNYLDS
+553 YKLANKYLDS
-563 ITIEFPGHGLS
+563 ITTEFPGHGLS
-574 DEILFVKARMSE
+574 DEILFVKARMAE
-586 TTGDYVAAVN
+586 TTGDYVAATN

-602 IAYNFDILADNAL
+602 IAYNFDILADNSL
-615 YKLGMI
+615 YKLGML
-621 YMYSLNQPEKAKAA
+621 YMYSMNQPEKAKIA

>member
-1 MLARFHFS
+1 MPA
-9 TARRNT
+9 
-15 KTIYRSSPLRLQRV
+15 RLQLKSST
-29 LRSLIGALLL
+29 LRSFFCTLLCIV
-39 LTTPSVLGQ
+39 S
-48 WNNENNSAVNP
+48 SAVVGQSNNGNNPTPNP

-65 AYVLYEQNDFSRA
+65 AYVLYNQNDFSRA
-78 AILLEDIVEANPK
+78 AILLEDIVEANPR

-117 KKIKKSPSPIVYVVD
+117 KKVKKSPYPILYVVD
-132 ECWVNTT
+132 ECYVNTT
-139 FPDGPNKQKFTL
+139 FPDGPNKQKYTL

-165 VHAMEQMGQQHFAI
+165 VHAMEQMGQQHIAI
-179 ALRFEQNELKNYAIE
+179 AQRFEQYELKEYAIA

-199 DQILGEEYP
+199 DQILGDINP

-244 KQVFETQLTD
+244 KQVFETQITD
-254 SIDYVVLQRL
+254 SADYVLLQRL

-292 NAAFLYTRSIDK
+292 QSAFLYTRSIDK

-313 FELGELCQSNGDYNV
+313 FELGELCQSNGEYPV

-366 SVEDV
+366 RIEDV
-371 IQLQKQMLAFEQN
+371 IQLEKQMLAFEQN

-421 QQAINLLERYI
+421 QQAINLLEKYI
-432 DPTTHL
+432 DPSTHL
-438 RKISLAKVK
+438 KKISLAKVK

-486 RAELSFFR
+486 RAELSFYR

-544 ALLAEKQQR
+544 ALLAEKQQH
-553 YKLANNYLDS
+553 YKLANKYLDS
-563 ITIEFPGHGLS
+563 ITTEFPGHGLS
-574 DEILFVKARMSE
+574 DEILFVKARMAE
-586 TTGDYVAAVN
+586 TNGDYVAATN

-615 YKLGMI
+615 YKLGML
-621 YMYSLNQPEKAKAA
+621 YMYSMNQPEKAKIA

>member
-1 MLARFHFS
+1 MPA
-9 TARRNT
+9 
-15 KTIYRSSPLRLQRV
+15 RLQLKSST
-29 LRSLIGALLL
+29 LRSFFCTLLCIV
-39 LTTPSVLGQ
+39 S
-48 WNNENNSAVNP
+48 SAVVGQSNNGNNPTPNP

-65 AYVLYEQNDFSRA
+65 AYVLYNQNDFSRA
-78 AILLEDIVEANPK
+78 AILLEDIVEANPR

-117 KKIKKSPSPIVYVVD
+117 KKVKKSPYPILYVVD
-132 ECWVNTT
+132 ECYVNTT
-139 FPDGPNKQKFTL
+139 FPDGPNKQKYTL

-165 VHAMEQMGQQHFAI
+165 VHAMEQMGQQHIAI
-179 ALRFEQNELKNYAIE
+179 AQRFEQYELKEYAIA

-199 DQILGEEYP
+199 DQILGDINP

-244 KQVFETQLTD
+244 KQVFETQITD
-254 SIDYVVLQRL
+254 SADYVLLQRL

-292 NAAFLYTRSIDK
+292 QSAFLYTRSIDK

-313 FELGELCQSNGDYNV
+313 FELGELCQSNGEYPV

-366 SVEDV
+366 RIEDV

-389 ASLFNALKYAQ
+389 ASLSNALKYAQ

-421 QQAINLLERYI
+421 QQAINLLEKYI
-432 DPTTHL
+432 DPSTHL
-438 RKISLAKVK
+438 KKISLAKVK

-486 RAELSFFR
+486 RAELSFYR

-544 ALLAEKQQR
+544 ALLAEKQQH
-553 YKLANNYLDS
+553 YKLANKYLDS
-563 ITIEFPGHGLS
+563 ITTEFPGHGLS
-574 DEILFVKARMSE
+574 DEILFVKARMAE
-586 TTGDYVAAVN
+586 TNGDYVAATN

-615 YKLGMI
+615 YKLGML
-621 YMYSLNQPEKAKAA
+621 YMYSMNQPEKAKIA

>member
-1 MLARFHFS
+1 MPA
-9 TARRNT
+9 
-15 KTIYRSSPLRLQRV
+15 RLQLKSST
-29 LRSLIGALLL
+29 LRSFLCTLLCIV
-39 LTTPSVLGQ
+39 S
-48 WNNENNSAVNP
+48 SAVVGQSNNGNNPTPNP

-65 AYVLYEQNDFSRA
+65 AYVLYNQNDFTRA
-78 AILLEDIVEANPK
+78 AILLEDIVEANPR

-111 AIKFIK
+111 AIKFVK
-117 KKIKKSPSPIVYVVD
+117 KKVKKSPYPILYVVD
-132 ECWVNTT
+132 ECYVNTT
-139 FPDGPNKQKFTL
+139 FPDGPNKQKYTL

-165 VHAMEQMGQQHFAI
+165 VHAMEQMGQQHIAI
-179 ALRFEQNELKNYAIE
+179 AQRFEQYELKEYAIA

-199 DQILGEEYP
+199 DQILGDINP

-244 KQVFETQLTD
+244 KQVFETQITD
-254 SIDYVVLQRL
+254 SADYVLLQRL

-292 NAAFLYTRSIDK
+292 QSAFLYTRSIDK

-313 FELGELCQSNGDYNV
+313 FELGELCQSNGEYPV

-366 SVEDV
+366 RIEDV

-421 QQAINLLERYI
+421 QQAINLLEKYI
-432 DPTTHL
+432 DPSTHL
-438 RKISLAKVK
+438 KKISLAKVK

-471 KDFTEEEM
+471 KDFAEEEM

-486 RAELSFFR
+486 RAELSFYR

-535 YTALTWYGK
+535 YSALTWYGK
-544 ALLAEKQQR
+544 ALLAEKQQH
-553 YKLANNYLDS
+553 YKLANKYLDS
-563 ITIEFPGHGLS
+563 ITTEFPGHGLS
-574 DEILFVKARMSE
+574 DEILYVKARMAE
-586 TTGDYVAAVN
+586 TTGDYVAATN

-602 IAYNFDILADNAL
+602 IAYNFDILADNSL
-615 YKLGMI
+615 YKLGML
-621 YMYSLNQPEKAKAA
+621 YMYSMNQPEKAKIA

>member
-1 MLARFHFS
+1 MPA
-9 TARRNT
+9 
-15 KTIYRSSPLRLQRV
+15 RLQLKSST
-29 LRSLIGALLL
+29 LRSFLCTLLCIV
-39 LTTPSVLGQ
+39 S
-48 WNNENNSAVNP
+48 SAVVGQSNNGNNPTPNP

-65 AYVLYEQNDFSRA
+65 AYVLYNQNDFTRA
-78 AILLEDIVEANPK
+78 AILLEDIVEANPR

-111 AIKFIK
+111 TIKFVK
-117 KKIKKSPSPIVYVVD
+117 KKVKKSPYPILYVVD
-132 ECWVNTT
+132 ECYVNTT
-139 FPDGPNKQKFTL
+139 FPDGPNKQKYTL

-165 VHAMEQMGQQHFAI
+165 VHAMEQMGQQHIAI
-179 ALRFEQNELKNYAIE
+179 AQRFEQYELKEYAIA

-199 DQILGEEYP
+199 DQILGDINP

-244 KQVFETQLTD
+244 KQVFETQITD
-254 SIDYVVLQRL
+254 SADYVLLQRL

-292 NAAFLYTRSIDK
+292 QSAFLYTRSIDK

-313 FELGELCQSNGDYNV
+313 FELGELCQSNGEYPV

-366 SVEDV
+366 RIEDV

-421 QQAINLLERYI
+421 QQAINLLEKYI
-432 DPTTHL
+432 DPSTHL
-438 RKISLAKVK
+438 KKISLAKVK

-486 RAELSFFR
+486 RAELSFYR

-535 YTALTWYGK
+535 YSALTWYGK
-544 ALLAEKQQR
+544 ALLAEKQQH
-553 YKLANNYLDS
+553 YKLANKYLDS
-563 ITIEFPGHGLS
+563 ITTEFPGHGLS
-574 DEILFVKARMSE
+574 DEILFVKARMAE
-586 TTGDYVAAVN
+586 TTGDYVAATN

-602 IAYNFDILADNAL
+602 IAYNFDILADNSL
-615 YKLGMI
+615 YKLGML
-621 YMYSLNQPEKAKAA
+621 YMYSMNQPEKAKIA

>member
-1 MLARFHFS
+1 MPA
-9 TARRNT
+9 
-15 KTIYRSSPLRLQRV
+15 RLQLKSST
-29 LRSLIGALLL
+29 LRSFLCTLLCIV
-39 LTTPSVLGQ
+39 S
-48 WNNENNSAVNP
+48 SAVVGQSNNGNNPTPNP

-65 AYVLYEQNDFSRA
+65 AYVLYNQNDFTRA
-78 AILLEDIVEANPK
+78 AILLEDIVEANPR

-117 KKIKKSPSPIVYVVD
+117 KKVKKSPYPILYVVD
-132 ECWVNTT
+132 ECYVNTT
-139 FPDGPNKQKFTL
+139 FPDGPNKQKYTL

-165 VHAMEQMGQQHFAI
+165 VHAMEQMGQQHIAI
-179 ALRFEQNELKNYAIE
+179 AQRFEQYELKEYAIA

-199 DQILGEEYP
+199 DQILGDINP

-244 KQVFETQLTD
+244 KQVFETQITD
-254 SIDYVVLQRL
+254 SADYVLLQRL

-292 NAAFLYTRSIDK
+292 QSAFLYTRSIDK

-313 FELGELCQSNGDYNV
+313 FELGELCQSNGEYPV

-366 SVEDV
+366 RIEDV

-389 ASLFNALKYAQ
+389 ASLSNALKYAQ

-421 QQAINLLERYI
+421 QQAINLLEKYI
-432 DPTTHL
+432 DPSTHL
-438 RKISLAKVK
+438 KKISLAKVK

-471 KDFTEEEM
+471 KDFAEEEM

-486 RAELSFFR
+486 RAELSFYR

-535 YTALTWYGK
+535 YSALTWYGK
-544 ALLAEKQQR
+544 ALLAEKQQH
-553 YKLANNYLDS
+553 YKLANKYLDS
-563 ITIEFPGHGLS
+563 ITTEFPGHGLS
-574 DEILFVKARMSE
+574 DEILYVKARMAE
-586 TTGDYVAAVN
+586 TTGDYVAATN

-602 IAYNFDILADNAL
+602 IAYNFDILADNSL
-615 YKLGMI
+615 YKLGML
-621 YMYSLNQPEKAKAA
+621 YMYSMNQPEKAKIA

>member
-1 MLARFHFS
+1 MPA
-9 TARRNT
+9 
-15 KTIYRSSPLRLQRV
+15 RLQLKSST
-29 LRSLIGALLL
+29 LRSFLCTLLCIVSSVVVGQSNNGNNP
-39 LTTPSVLGQ
+39 TP
-48 WNNENNSAVNP
+48 NP

-65 AYVLYEQNDFSRA
+65 AYVLYNQNDFSRA
-78 AILLEDIVEANPK
+78 AILLEDIVEANPR

-117 KKIKKSPSPIVYVVD
+117 KKVKKSPYPILYVVD
-132 ECWVNTT
+132 ECYVNTT
-139 FPDGPNKQKFTL
+139 FPDGPNKQKYTL

-165 VHAMEQMGQQHFAI
+165 VHAMEQMGQQHIAI
-179 ALRFEQNELKNYAIE
+179 AQRFEQYELKEYAIA

-199 DQILGEEYP
+199 DQILGDINP

-244 KQVFETQLTD
+244 KQVFETQITD
-254 SIDYVVLQRL
+254 SADYVLLQRL

-292 NAAFLYTRSIDK
+292 QSAFLYTRSIDK

-313 FELGELCQSNGDYNV
+313 FELGELCQSNGEYPV

-366 SVEDV
+366 RIEDV

-421 QQAINLLERYI
+421 QQAINLLEKYI
-432 DPTTHL
+432 DPSTHL
-438 RKISLAKVK
+438 KKISLAKVK

-486 RAELSFFR
+486 RAELSFYR

-544 ALLAEKQQR
+544 ALLAEKQQH
-553 YKLANNYLDS
+553 YKLANKYLDS
-563 ITIEFPGHGLS
+563 ITTEFPGHGLS
-574 DEILFVKARMSE
+574 DEILYVKARMAE
-586 TTGDYVAAVN
+586 TTGDYVAATN

-602 IAYNFDILADNAL
+602 IAYNFDILADNSL
-615 YKLGMI
+615 YKLGML
-621 YMYSLNQPEKAKAA
+621 YMYSMNQPEKAKIA

>member
-1 MLARFHFS
+1 MPA
-9 TARRNT
+9 
-15 KTIYRSSPLRLQRV
+15 RLQLKSST
-29 LRSLIGALLL
+29 LRSFLCTLLCIV
-39 LTTPSVLGQ
+39 S
-48 WNNENNSAVNP
+48 SAVVGQSNNGNNPTPNP

-65 AYVLYEQNDFSRA
+65 AYVLYNQNDFTRA
-78 AILLEDIVEANPK
+78 AILLEDIVEANPR

-117 KKIKKSPSPIVYVVD
+117 KKVKKSPYPILYVVD
-132 ECWVNTT
+132 ECYVNTT
-139 FPDGPNKQKFTL
+139 FPDGPNKQKYTL

-165 VHAMEQMGQQHFAI
+165 VHAMEQMGQQHIAI
-179 ALRFEQNELKNYAIE
+179 AQRFEQYELKEYAIA

-199 DQILGEEYP
+199 DQILGDINP

-244 KQVFETQLTD
+244 KQVFETQITD
-254 SIDYVVLQRL
+254 SADYVLLQRL

-292 NAAFLYTRSIDK
+292 QSAFLYTRSIDK

-313 FELGELCQSNGDYNV
+313 FELGELCQSNGEYPV

-366 SVEDV
+366 RIEDV

-421 QQAINLLERYI
+421 QQAINLLEKYI
-432 DPTTHL
+432 DPSTHL
-438 RKISLAKVK
+438 KKISLAKVK

-486 RAELSFFR
+486 RAELSFYR

-544 ALLAEKQQR
+544 ALLAEKQQHC
-553 YKLANNYLDS
+553 KLANKYLDS
-563 ITIEFPGHGLS
+563 ITTEFPGHGLS
-574 DEILFVKARMSE
+574 DEILFVKARMAE
-586 TTGDYVAAVN
+586 TNGDYVAATN

-615 YKLGMI
+615 YKLGML
-621 YMYSLNQPEKAKAA
+621 YMYSMNQPEKAKIA